1 MKVYSTNDREVSY
14 AVTDRSVLKKSI
26 SKTREK
32 KWVEPKA
39 RMNLVIELKKL
50 KIVSPSN

>member
-32 KWVEPKA
+32 NGLNQKHE
-39 RMNLVIELKKL
+39 
-50 KIVSPSN
+50 